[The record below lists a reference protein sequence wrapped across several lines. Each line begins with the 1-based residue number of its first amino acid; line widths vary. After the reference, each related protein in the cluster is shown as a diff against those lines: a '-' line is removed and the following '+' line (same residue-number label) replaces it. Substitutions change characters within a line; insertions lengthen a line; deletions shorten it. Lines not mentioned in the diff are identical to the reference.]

1 MKGSIMT
8 GRTWLLLSAAA
19 LLIAAGVVNFWQR
32 ASNKHSPPWDGVTW
46 VDTAQGVVAKT
57 VKSGSSAARASII
70 PGDHL
75 IAISQNG
82 QRCEDVTRGPRCE
95 QIANS
100 QDVQVYLDQARV
112 GGEVHYLIERPSFP
126 AETRFYYADLD
137 DLGSIQNWT
146 ALALY
151 VNAIGLVFLC
161 VGLFVIFKQGGR
173 APSVLHLAT
182 TFLAAFVFCFYTPIG
197 TYKDWDLAIAFLR
210 SAGLI
215 MFAPLILH
223 FSAIYPVR
231 YHLFEERRWRSALL
245 YVPA

>member
-8 GRTWLLLSAAA
+8 GRTWVLLSAAA
-19 LLIAAGVVNFWQR
+19 LLISAGLVNFWQR
-32 ASNKHSPPWDGVTW
+32 AHNHPPPWDGATW
-46 VDTAQGVVAKT
+46 IDTAQGVVAKT

-100 QDVQVYLDQARV
+100 QDVQIYLDQARV

-137 DLGSIQNWT
+137 NLGSIQNWT
-146 ALALY
+146 ALL
-151 VNAIGLVFLC
+151 
-161 VGLFVIFKQGGR
+161 K
-173 APSVLHLAT
+173 
-182 TFLAAFVFCFYTPIG
+182 
-197 TYKDWDLAIAFLR
+197 K
-210 SAGLI
+210 
-215 MFAPLILH
+215 
-223 FSAIYPVR
+223 
-231 YHLFEERRWRSALL
+231 
-245 YVPA
+245 